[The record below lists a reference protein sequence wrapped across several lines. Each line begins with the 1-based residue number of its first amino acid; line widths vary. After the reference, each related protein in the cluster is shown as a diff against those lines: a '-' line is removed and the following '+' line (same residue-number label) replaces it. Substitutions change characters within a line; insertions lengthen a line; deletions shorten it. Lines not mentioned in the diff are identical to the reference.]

1 MHGDTVHALN
11 NLHCIV
17 VYFLV
22 LETDTLA
29 DKSIMLL
36 TIFITSYL
44 LIWSNICSLAK
55 LYNAE
60 CKKSLQVLSA
70 PALFKFYL
78 YCHELTSLILVLRI
92 DNEKVFI
99 LS

>member
-70 PALFKFYL
+70 PALF
-78 YCHELTSLILVLRI
+78 
-92 DNEKVFI
+92 
-99 LS
+99 